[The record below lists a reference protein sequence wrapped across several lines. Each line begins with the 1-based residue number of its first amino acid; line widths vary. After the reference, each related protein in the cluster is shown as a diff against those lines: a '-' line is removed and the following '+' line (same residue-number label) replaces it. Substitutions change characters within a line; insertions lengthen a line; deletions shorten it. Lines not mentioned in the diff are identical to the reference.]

1 MAKTIAQLKVGDIA
15 YFLTY
20 RTDRETHSKKVNHI
34 KRAIFAKIEPAIDV
48 SDHSWLYV
56 RCCDRRV
63 SLYVA
68 NNGSSFSYHTCAFCT
83 DEETMRKFLAESFK
97 SCNKEER
104 KLRPV
109 AIQLELF

>member
-1 MAKTIAQLKVGDIA
+1 MAKTIAQLKVGDVVYI
-15 YFLTY
+15 LKY
-20 RTDRETHSKKVNHI
+20 RTDRETYSKQVDYIKKVI
-34 KRAIFAKIEPAIDV
+34 VTKIEPTGDV
-48 SDHSWLYV
+48 SDHSWVYV

-63 SLYVA
+63 SFYVA
-68 NNGSSFSYHTCAFCT
+68 NNGSSFSFRSCAFCT

-97 SCNKEER
+97 SCNKVER